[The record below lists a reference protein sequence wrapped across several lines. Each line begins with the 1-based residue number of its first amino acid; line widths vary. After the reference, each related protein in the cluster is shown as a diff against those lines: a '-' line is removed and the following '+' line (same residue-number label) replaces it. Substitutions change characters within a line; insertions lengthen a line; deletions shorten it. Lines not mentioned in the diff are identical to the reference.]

1 MYVSTLAHPPPLYIT
16 QPAQISLIS
25 LLFFAQ
31 SLSNSSTS
39 IPMAD
44 RPHQLQVHPQRGQFE
59 GGVKNQRGGGPS
71 ATKVIAVLAALPVG
85 GALLALAGLTFIGSL
100 IGLAVTIPLFL
111 IFSPVLVPAA
121 IAVGLAITGFL
132 SSGALGLTGLSSLSW
147 VLNYLRRASQS
158 LPHEMDQAKRRMQ
171 DMAAFVG
178 QKTKEV
184 GQEIQSKAQEGR
196 RT

>member
-1 MYVSTLAHPPPLYIT
+1 
-16 QPAQISLIS
+16 
-25 LLFFAQ
+25 
-31 SLSNSSTS
+31 
-39 IPMAD
+39 MAD
-44 RPHQLQVHPQRGQFE
+44 RPHQLQVHPQRGFE